1 VELHILE
8 LNKVLTG
15 RRVDEWIRLFNVE
28 TEEDLEMLETM
39 TRNPGILEAVK
50 EVRHM
55 SLGKWARARYDEHMK
70 MVRDQN
76 ARDAYVRDEGINIGV
91 EQERNRLANLIA
103 RMNIRKPIK
112 NQFIQSFLYYV
123 PYVTLAV
130 MTFPAIIHAT
140 QTPIS
145 GLVALIAGI
154 IAAWLGAGLFPVSVI
169 CCVLVFVIELFVK

>member
-1 VELHILE
+1 MNNYIYIAVMAAVSYTIR
-8 LNKVLTG
+8 VLPLT
-15 RRVDEWIRLFNVE
+15 L
-28 TEEDLEMLETM
+28 
-39 TRNPGILEAVK
+39 
-50 EVRHM
+50 
-55 SLGKWARARYDEHMK
+55 
-70 MVRDQN
+70 
-76 ARDAYVRDEGINIGV
+76 
-91 EQERNRLANLIA
+91 
-103 RMNIRKPIK
+103 IK

-154 IAAWLGAGLFPVSVI
+154 LAAWLGAGLFPVSVI